1 MILLDKE
8 EIVEETEREFASSSL
23 LNSNPLVQHLEK
35 PSEEFTKEDIV
46 KFVKGKDIQILNLC
60 HVAEDGRLKT
70 LSFVINN
77 EKYLTQVLEG
87 GERVDG
93 SSLFS
98 YIDVSESD
106 IFVLPIYR
114 TAFINPFNAIP
125 TLNILCEYFD
135 RNGKPLEFSPRNIL
149 RKAGKKLLNKTG
161 VTLEAL
167 PELEFYVIFKREKEP
182 LYPGVP
188 QKNYH
193 ESTPFAKCEPL
204 RNEVM
209 TTLAKCGVPVK
220 YSHSEVGLIPT
231 DEFVM
236 EQHEIEFLLQP
247 FEVVADTLTIAKWV
261 IRNIGAKYGVTISFA
276 PKLMVGHA
284 GNGMHIHMRG
294 LKNRKSIMT
303 NTNRELTKE
312 AKRMIGGILKFAPSL
327 TAFGNTVPVSYLRLV
342 PHQEAPTYL
351 CWGYR
356 NRSALVRIPALKQTL
371 EFRSPDA
378 SANIYLL
385 LAGVTVAVEH
395 GLTNNQVLKLAD
407 DLYVDTNVYDD
418 KKVQAKLKELPGSCY
433 ESAEYLEKD
442 KPLYEKENVFPREVL
457 DGTVRKLKN
466 YEDEK
471 LGETLKDVDKANEFM
486 KRYIHCG

>member
-1 MILLDKE
+1 MDKE
-8 EIVEETEREFASSSL
+8 KMIENVEREFALGSP
-23 LNSNPLVQHLEK
+23 LNLISLVQHLGK
-35 PSEEFTKEDIV
+35 PAEEFTKEDIV
-46 KFVKGKDIQILNLC
+46 KFVKDKDIKILNLC

-70 LSFVINN
+70 LSFVISD
-77 EKYLTQVLEG
+77 EKYLTQILER

-125 TLNILCEYFD
+125 TLNILCESFD
-135 RNGKPLEFSPRNIL
+135 RNRKPLEFSPRNIL
-149 RKAGKKLLNKTG
+149 RKAEKKLLNKTG

-193 ESTPFAKCEPL
+193 ESAPFVKCEAL

-209 TTLAKCGVPVK
+209 TTLGKCGVPVK
-220 YSHSEVGLIPT
+220 YSHAEVGLIPT

-236 EQHEIEFLLQP
+236 EQHEIEFLPQP
-247 FEVVADTLTIAKWV
+247 FEVMADTLTIAKWI

-284 GNGMHIHMRG
+284 GNGMHVHICG
-294 LKNRKSIMT
+294 LKNGKSMMT
-303 NTNRELTKE
+303 EANGELTKE
-312 AKRMIGGILKFAPSL
+312 AKRMIGGILNFAPSL
-327 TAFGNTVPVSYLRLV
+327 TAFGNTVPISYLRLV

-356 NRSALVRIPALKQTL
+356 NRSALVRIPLLKQTL

-385 LAGVTVAVEH
+385 LAGVAVAVEY
-395 GLTNNQVLKLAD
+395 GLTNDRILKLAD

-457 DGTVRKLKN
+457 DGTVQKLKN

-486 KRYIHCG
+486 KRYLHCG

>member
-1 MILLDKE
+1 MDKE
-8 EIVEETEREFASSSL
+8 KIVEKVEREFALGSL

-46 KFVKGKDIQILNLC
+46 KFVKDKDIQILNLC

>member
-1 MILLDKE
+1 MDKE
-8 EIVEETEREFASSSL
+8 KIVEKVEREFALGSL

>member
-1 MILLDKE
+1 MDKE
-8 EIVEETEREFASSSL
+8 KIVEKVEREFALGSL
-23 LNSNPLVQHLEK
+23 LNSNPLVQHLGK
-35 PSEEFTKEDIV
+35 TPEEFTKEDII
-46 KFVKGKDIQILNLC
+46 KFVKDKDIKILNLC

-70 LSFVINN
+70 LSFVIND
-77 EKYLTQVLEG
+77 EKYLRQILER

-114 TAFINPFNAIP
+114 TAFTNPFNAIP

-135 RNGKPLEFSPRNIL
+135 GNGKPLEFSPRNIL
-149 RKAGKKLLNKTG
+149 RKAEKKLLNKTG

-167 PELEFYVIFKREKEP
+167 PELEFYAISKREKEP

-193 ESTPFAKCEPL
+193 ESAPFVKCEAL

-209 TTLAKCGVPVK
+209 TTLAKCGVAVK
-220 YSHSEVGLIPT
+220 YGHAEVGLIPI

-236 EQHEIEFLLQP
+236 EQHEIEFLPQP
-247 FEVVADTLTIAKWV
+247 FEVMADTLTIAKWV
-261 IRNIGAKYGVTISFA
+261 IRNIGAKYGVTVSFA

-284 GNGMHIHMRG
+284 GNGMHIHICG
-294 LKNRKSIMT
+294 LKNGKSIMT
-303 NTNRELTKE
+303 EANGELTKE
-312 AKRMIGGILKFAPSL
+312 AKKMIGGILKFAPSL

-356 NRSALVRIPALKQTL
+356 NRSALVRIPSLKQTL
-371 EFRSPDA
+371 ELRSPDA

-385 LAGVTVAVEH
+385 LAGVAVAVKY
-395 GLTNNQVLKLAD
+395 GLTNDRILKLAD

-433 ESAEYLEKD
+433 ESAECLEKD

-457 DGTVRKLKN
+457 DGTVQKLKN

-486 KRYIHCG
+486 KRYLHCG